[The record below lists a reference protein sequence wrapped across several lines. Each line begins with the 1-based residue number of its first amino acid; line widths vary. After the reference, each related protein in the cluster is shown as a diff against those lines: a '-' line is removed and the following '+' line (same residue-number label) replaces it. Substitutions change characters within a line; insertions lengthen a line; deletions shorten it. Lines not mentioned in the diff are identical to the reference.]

1 MKELGSV
8 NGGNSVQYPE
18 IIPFDR
24 WLGSLREIISSL
36 SLLTKETEDQFL
48 SIGSRLNDFYNRSG
62 ETSGLAS
69 SLLGSMTGDEI
80 TETTKSLEDILV
92 RMSTYLGQT
101 DAAFNDSLS
110 SLKGVQATIHA
121 IGEPLESFK
130 KIVKKLKILSIS
142 TKIESAQLNT
152 DNGGFITLADDVEKL
167 SLLIHEKCKN
177 IIDSSAALNSI
188 IGQTS
193 ARMHSMD
200 AKQHD
205 QVGNIFQGIRSSLST
220 LTAKHERSA
229 KAAEE
234 ISERLAAISR
244 NIGQVVMGMQ
254 FHDITRQ
261 QLEHVAAALESLA
274 NRLGSGCAGQDG
286 LAPQEDEAI
295 RNMIIE
301 AGDLSELQSV
311 QVNDARVKFM
321 SAVNNIR
328 DSLAGIAVSVVEMAE
343 QTKEAAGSADLMTS
357 SFFTNVESGISRVIS
372 SLQDNARAS
381 QELSGA
387 VDSLLATVSTMSRFV
402 DDIEEIGGEIELIA
416 VNARIKAAHTGDEGA
431 PLGVIAE
438 AIQRLSIEASAQK
451 TAISDMLRG
460 IIAKTGELH
469 GGISADVN
477 GRLREVDE
485 MAEGLKGLLVTL
497 RQVHERIIG
506 LLRTIDQTCQALAL
520 DIQDSI
526 SGITVHGQ
534 FEKTINAV
542 MAILKGITGESRRSV
557 PVDDIHTRKDALASL
572 KRHYTMQSEHDIHE
586 SYEGSKVIDLQKA
599 RGTKAENEN
608 FTEGTFGTDIA
619 NNDYGDNVELF

>member
-1 MKELGSV
+1 V
-8 NGGNSVQYPE
+8 NDGNNVPCPE

-24 WLGSLREIISSL
+24 WSDNLREIISSL
-36 SLLTKETEDQFL
+36 YVLTKETEDQFL

-62 ETSGLAS
+62 DTSSLAS

-92 RMSTYLGQT
+92 RMSAYLGQT

-110 SLKGVQATIHA
+110 LLKDVQTTIHA

-167 SLLIHEKCKN
+167 SLLIHEKCKS
-177 IIDSSAALNSI
+177 IIDSSAMLNSI

-193 ARMHSMD
+193 SRMHSMD
-200 AKQHD
+200 AKQQA
-205 QVGNIFQGIRSSLST
+205 QVGNIFQGIQSSLST

-234 ISERLAAISR
+234 ISERLAAISQ

-261 QLEHVAAALESLA
+261 QLEHVAAVLESLA
-274 NRLGSGCAGQDG
+274 KRLVSECAGQEG
-286 LAPQEDEAI
+286 LTPPDDEAVKK
-295 RNMIIE
+295 MVIE
-301 AGDLSELQSV
+301 TGDLSELQSV

-321 SAVNNIR
+321 SAVNSIR
-328 DSLAGIAVSVVEMAE
+328 ESLAGIAISVVEMAE
-343 QTKEAAGSADLMTS
+343 QTKEVTGTADLMTS
-357 SFFTNVESGISRVIS
+357 SFFTNIESGISRVIS

-387 VDSLLATVSTMSRFV
+387 VDSLLATVNTMSKFV

-416 VNARIKAAHTGDEGA
+416 VNARIKAAHTGNEGA

-438 AIQRLSIEASAQK
+438 AIQRLSIEASVQK

-485 MAEGLKGLLVTL
+485 MAESLKRLLVKL
-497 RQVHERIIG
+497 RHVHERIIE
-506 LLRTIDQTCQALAL
+506 LLRTIDQIGQALAF
-520 DIQDSI
+520 DIQDCI
-526 SGITVHGQ
+526 SGVTVHRQ
-534 FEKTINAV
+534 FEEAINAILS
-542 MAILKGITGESRRSV
+542 ILKRITGESRRSV
-557 PVDDIHTRKDALASL
+557 PVDGIHARKDALASL

-599 RGTKAENEN
+599 RGTKAENES
-608 FTEGTFGTDIA
+608 FAGGTSGTDIA
-619 NNDYGDNVELF
+619 NDDYGDNVELF

>member
-1 MKELGSV
+1 M
-8 NGGNSVQYPE
+8 NDGNSVPCPE
-18 IIPFDR
+18 IISFDR
-24 WLGSLREIISSL
+24 WSDSLREIISSL
-36 SLLTKETEDQFL
+36 YVLTKETEDQFL

-62 ETSGLAS
+62 DTSSLAS
-69 SLLGSMTGDEI
+69 LLLGSMTGDEI

-92 RMSTYLGQT
+92 RMSAYLGQT

-110 SLKGVQATIHA
+110 LLKDVQTTIHA

-167 SLLIHEKCKN
+167 SLLIHEKCKS
-177 IIDSSAALNSI
+177 IIDSSAMLNSI

-193 ARMHSMD
+193 SRMHSMD
-200 AKQHD
+200 AKQQA

-234 ISERLAAISR
+234 ISERLASISQ

-261 QLEHVAAALESLA
+261 QLEHVAAVLESLA
-274 NRLGSGCAGQDG
+274 KRLVSECAGQEG
-286 LAPQEDEAI
+286 LTPPGDEAVKK
-295 RNMIIE
+295 MVIE
-301 AGDLSELQSV
+301 TGDLSELQSV
-311 QVNDARVKFM
+311 QMNDARVKFM
-321 SAVNNIR
+321 SAVNSIR
-328 DSLAGIAVSVVEMAE
+328 ESLAGIAISVVEMAE
-343 QTKEAAGSADLMTS
+343 QTKEVTGTADLMTS
-357 SFFTNVESGISRVIS
+357 SFFTNIESGISRVIS

-387 VDSLLATVSTMSRFV
+387 VDSLLATVNTMSKFV

-416 VNARIKAAHTGDEGA
+416 VNARIKAAHTGNEGA

-438 AIQRLSIEASAQK
+438 AIQRLSIEASVQK

-460 IIAKTGELH
+460 IITKTGELH

-485 MAEGLKGLLVTL
+485 MAESLKRLLVKL
-497 RQVHERIIG
+497 RHVHERIIE
-506 LLRTIDQTCQALAL
+506 LLRTIDQIGQALAF
-520 DIQDSI
+520 DIQDCI
-526 SGITVHGQ
+526 SGVTVHRQ
-534 FEKTINAV
+534 FEEAINAILS
-542 MAILKGITGESRRSV
+542 ILKRITGESRRSV
-557 PVDDIHTRKDALASL
+557 PVDGIHARKDALASL

-599 RGTKAENEN
+599 RGTKAENES
-608 FTEGTFGTDIA
+608 FAGGTFGTDIA

>member
-1 MKELGSV
+1 V

-24 WLGSLREIISSL
+24 WSDSLREIISSL
-36 SLLTKETEDQFL
+36 FVLTKETEDQFL

-69 SLLGSMTGDEI
+69 SLLGSMTGEEI
-80 TETTKSLEDILV
+80 TETTKGLEDILV
-92 RMSTYLGQT
+92 RMSAYLGQT
-101 DAAFNDSLS
+101 DAAFNDGLS
-110 SLKGVQATIHA
+110 SLKDVQATIHA

-167 SLLIHEKCKN
+167 SLLIHGKCKN
-177 IIDSSAALNSI
+177 IIDSSATLNSI

-193 ARMHSMD
+193 ARMRSMD

-274 NRLGSGCAGQDG
+274 NRLGTGCAGQDG

-295 RNMIIE
+295 RSMIIE

-311 QVNDARVKFM
+311 QVNDAQVKFI
-321 SAVNNIR
+321 SAVKNIR
-328 DSLAGIAVSVVEMAE
+328 ESLAGIAVSVVEMAE
-343 QTKEAAGSADLMTS
+343 QTKEVTGAADLMTS
-357 SFFTNVESGISRVIS
+357 SFFTNVESGISRVIL

-387 VDSLLATVSTMSRFV
+387 VDSLLSTVSTMSKFV

-460 IIAKTGELH
+460 IIAKPGELH
-469 GGISADVN
+469 GGISADVS

-485 MAEGLKGLLVTL
+485 MAESLKGRLVTL

-506 LLRTIDQTCQALAL
+506 LLRTIDQTCQVLAL

-526 SGITVHGQ
+526 SGITVHMQ

-542 MAILKGITGESRRSV
+542 TAILKGITNESRRSV
-557 PVDDIHTRKDALASL
+557 PVDDIHTRKDALESL

-599 RGTKAENEN
+599 RGTKAENES
-608 FTEGTFGTDIA
+608 FAEGTFGTDIA

>member
-1 MKELGSV
+1 M
-8 NGGNSVQYPE
+8 NDGNNVPCPE

-24 WLGSLREIISSL
+24 WSDNLREIISSL
-36 SLLTKETEDQFL
+36 YVLTKETEDQFL

-62 ETSGLAS
+62 DTSSLAS

-92 RMSTYLGQT
+92 RMSAYLGQT

-110 SLKGVQATIHA
+110 LLKDVQTTIHA

-167 SLLIHEKCKN
+167 SLLIHEKCKS
-177 IIDSSAALNSI
+177 IIDSSAMLNSI

-193 ARMHSMD
+193 SRMHSMD
-200 AKQHD
+200 AKQQA
-205 QVGNIFQGIRSSLST
+205 QVGNIFQGIQSSLST

-234 ISERLAAISR
+234 ISERLAAISQ

-261 QLEHVAAALESLA
+261 QLEHVAAVLESLA
-274 NRLGSGCAGQDG
+274 KRLVSECAGQEG
-286 LAPQEDEAI
+286 LTPPDDEAVKK
-295 RNMIIE
+295 MVIE
-301 AGDLSELQSV
+301 TGDLSELQSV

-321 SAVNNIR
+321 SAVNSIR
-328 DSLAGIAVSVVEMAE
+328 ESLAGIAISVVEMAE
-343 QTKEAAGSADLMTS
+343 QTKEVTGTADLMTS
-357 SFFTNVESGISRVIS
+357 SFFTNIESGISRVIS

-387 VDSLLATVSTMSRFV
+387 VDSLLATVNTMSKFV

-416 VNARIKAAHTGDEGA
+416 VNARIKAAHTGNEGA

-438 AIQRLSIEASAQK
+438 AIQRLSIEASVQK

-485 MAEGLKGLLVTL
+485 MAESLKRLLVKL
-497 RQVHERIIG
+497 RHVHERIIE
-506 LLRTIDQTCQALAL
+506 LLRTIDQIGQALAF
-520 DIQDSI
+520 DIQDCI
-526 SGITVHGQ
+526 SGVTVHRQ
-534 FEKTINAV
+534 FEEAINAILS
-542 MAILKGITGESRRSV
+542 ILKRITGESRRSV
-557 PVDDIHTRKDALASL
+557 PVDGIHARKDALASL

-599 RGTKAENEN
+599 RGTKAENES
-608 FTEGTFGTDIA
+608 FAGGTSGTDIA
-619 NNDYGDNVELF
+619 NDDYGDNVELF